1 MPTALLTL
9 DATSLPAE
17 DLSLPALTRE
27 RSLQHRPN
35 WLLRKLMNALEH
47 QRAVKGLGWS
57 RAWNKYE
64 LNIFRTHLQDPLHD
78 QEYFAPL
85 TPLLE
90 RILPAA
96 PLEYQAF
103 ASDLLA
109 DPTLIVF
116 TFFHNH
122 ATAEAQHEGL
132 TLSFGRA
139 IPGDPGKQDRL
150 DVILE
155 DRRIDG
161 QVDGQVDRFR
171 IYVCPWSE
179 YQNNHTHFALE
190 LQDFTMDTF
199 APAQA
204 LYENCVRHYHLWKGE
219 ESRQWSHWSARY
231 IDYFGP
237 RSFIP
242 AGSSFS

>member
-1 MPTALLTL
+1 MPPTTLTL
-9 DATSLPAE
+9 DPESLHAE
-17 DLSLPALTRE
+17 SLSLPALTRE
-27 RSLQHRPN
+27 HSLRHRPN
-35 WLLRKLMNALEH
+35 WLLRKLLNALEE
-47 QRAVKGLGWS
+47 QREIKGLGWS

-64 LNIFRTHLQDPLHD
+64 LNIFRTHLQDPIQD
-78 QEYFAPL
+78 PDYF
-85 TPLLE
+85 TPLLPLLDQ
-90 RILPAA
+90 ILPAA
-96 PLEYQAF
+96 PLAYQQF
-103 ASDLLA
+103 AADLLT
-109 DPTLIVF
+109 DPSLIVF
-116 TFFHNH
+116 TFYHNH
-122 ATAEAQHEGL
+122 RTPEAQHEGL

-139 IPGDPGKQDRL
+139 IPGDPSKHDRL

-161 QVDGQVDRFR
+161 RVDGQIDRFR

-190 LQDFTMDTF
+190 LQDFTMNTF

-204 LYENCVRHYHLWKGE
+204 LYESCVRYYHLWKGE

-231 IDYFGP
+231 IDYYGP

-242 AGSSFS
+242 AGTSFS